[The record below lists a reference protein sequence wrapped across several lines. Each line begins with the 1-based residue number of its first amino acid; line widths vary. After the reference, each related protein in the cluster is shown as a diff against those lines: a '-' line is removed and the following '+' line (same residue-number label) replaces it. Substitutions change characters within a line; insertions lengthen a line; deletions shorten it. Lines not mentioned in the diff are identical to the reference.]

1 MECIECVD
9 HLHQVDDGADVSE
22 GVLAVE
28 IHMLPAHRAD
38 PLDLLGLI
46 FVQSSANS
54 SNCFTWVSFAIFIAP
69 FFDQRSAVSNRCFR
83 FSQSGITCPSNR
95 KKLAS

>member
-9 HLHQVDDGADVSE
+9 HLHQVDDGADVAE

-28 IHMLPAHRAD
+28 IHTLSAHRAD

-46 FVQSSANS
+46 DVVLPLLARQQLRQNARI
-54 SNCFTWVSFAIFIAP
+54 VE
-69 FFDQRSAVSNRCFR
+69 DDAVGE
-83 FSQSGITCPSNR
+83 QP
-95 KKLAS
+95 

>member
-9 HLHQVDDGADVSE
+9 HLHQVDDGADVAE

-46 FVQSSANS
+46 DVVLPLLARQQLRQNARI
-54 SNCFTWVSFAIFIAP
+54 VE
-69 FFDQRSAVSNRCFR
+69 DDAVGE
-83 FSQSGITCPSNR
+83 QP
-95 KKLAS
+95 

>member
-1 MECIECVD
+1 MRKIKLCD
-9 HLHQVDDGADVSE
+9 RTAE

-46 FVQSSANS
+46 DVVLPLLALQQLRQ
-54 SNCFTWVSFAIFIAP
+54 IARIVE
-69 FFDQRSAVSNRCFR
+69 DDAVSE
-83 FSQSGITCPSNR
+83 QP
-95 KKLAS
+95 

>member
-9 HLHQVDDGADVSE
+9 HLHQVDDGADVAE
-22 GVLAVE
+22 DVLAVE

-46 FVQSSANS
+46 DVVLPLLARQQLRQNARI
-54 SNCFTWVSFAIFIAP
+54 VE
-69 FFDQRSAVSNRCFR
+69 DDAVGE
-83 FSQSGITCPSNR
+83 QP
-95 KKLAS
+95 